1 MDERS
6 HLQAGM
12 FLFMKKYLALLF
24 AIALIAAF
32 SGCEAGSTRA
42 TVTGTLTLPAAVV
55 VTFTY
60 YVWVENDTYAAVAE
74 TSGIVAVAAN
84 SVNYSISDVLYGT
97 YYIHAVVDYT
107 DDGVYEHERYY
118 GGVMVNPP
126 SAPNAVV
133 PSSGTVV
140 FDITFSH

>member
-12 FLFMKKYLALLF
+12 FLFMKKYSALLF

-42 TVTGTLTLPAAVV
+42 TITGTLTLPAAA
-55 VTFTY
+55 TFTY
-60 YVWVENDTYAAVAE
+60 YVLVENDTYTAVAE
-74 TSGIVAVAAN
+74 TSGIVAVASPIA
-84 SVNYSISDVLYGT
+84 NYSISDVLYGT
-97 YYIHAVVDYT
+97 YYIYAWVD
-107 DDGVYEHERYY
+107 DDADGYADHEGYY
-118 GGVMVNPP
+118 GGVTVIPP

-140 FDITFSH
+140 FNITFSH

>member
-1 MDERS
+1 ME
-6 HLQAGM
+6 
-12 FLFMKKYLALLF
+12 KYSALLF

-32 SGCEAGSTRA
+32 FGCEAGSIRS
-42 TVTGTLTLPAAVV
+42 TVTGTLTLPGAA
-55 VTFTY
+55 TFTY

-74 TSGIVAVAAN
+74 TSGVVAVA
-84 SVNYSISDVLYGT
+84 SPTVNYSISDVLYGT

-107 DDGVYEHERYY
+107 DDGAPEHDQYY
-118 GGVMVNPP
+118 GSFTVIPP

-140 FDITFSH
+140 FDITFSN

>member
-1 MDERS
+1 ME
-6 HLQAGM
+6 
-12 FLFMKKYLALLF
+12 KYLILT
-24 AIALIAAF
+24 IALIAVF
-32 SGCEAGSTRA
+32 SGCDAGSTRA
-42 TVTGTLTLPAAVV
+42 AVTGTLTLPAAAIE
-55 VTFTY
+55 TFTY

-74 TSGIVAVAAN
+74 TSGVVTVAAN
-84 SVNYSISDVLYGT
+84 SVNYSISEVLYGT

-107 DDGVYEHERYY
+107 DDNAPEHYGYY
-118 GGVMVNPP
+118 GGVAVIPP